1 MDPNERFDIVAPE
14 NIKGLLGGKAP
25 SMSDAIRARATEKF
39 RVTGGSVY
47 GENNRVM
54 QWRLTSSMYADMT
67 TATLHWELMK
77 DSPLQL
83 LEDLAMVSAIESARV
98 TIGGKELE
106 RINNVRALKP
116 IIYTSCSKEYYD
128 TTLSMAHNWK
138 YRPSYCGVL
147 STSRNTD
154 ALYPI
159 KGKYKEPTTTVAAAD
174 STTPRFYTNN
184 RFTALS
190 SSVYTGKYWG
200 YGQTATTSDT
210 EGNAWEGYPTD
221 QALTT
226 FSDYAYASGSLGD
239 NLFGGCVF
247 RNSLNTWDAGVDGTA
262 VTDVTP
268 EIKKAEG
275 GDFGTK
281 SIEMSLPLSTILG
294 VCRTHDTLFPLRN
307 VGSLEIE
314 LTLAPYHHWW
324 LHNLDCKK
332 QLTSLGK
339 ICQEGNYNNGTG
351 EAGKVSAI
359 GYSAYSI
366 VNPTITVDIVQASDA
381 IVRRVDEMCASS
393 SGFAMSIESFQ
404 TLSSPFNIAPSVTL
418 NYLQGFSSLRDVYVS
433 FQPTKGLTVGFCKSD
448 FYGGA
453 RFAEADVMVGSTQFP
468 AQPIRGATQAWT
480 ELMKSYS
487 HLDHRKGGG
496 VVTYE
501 DYIGHRK
508 CPNPEL
514 PASGGC
520 IPSLKAAGNKF
531 MGAVQVSNIPTMANS
546 CFLLGQ
552 SFEKVLKHSR
562 TFSGISSRASGLG
575 LTHNLK
581 WKAYNPTDP
590 KTDPASTFNPAY
602 MDASLGGGF
611 DMVALTA
618 FHIDSLLV
626 IANDSVTISV

>member
-1 MDPNERFDIVAPE
+1 MDPNERFDIQAPS

-25 SMSDAIRARATEKF
+25 SMSDAIRARSTEKF

-47 GENNRVM
+47 GDNNRVM

-67 TATLHWELMK
+67 TATLHWELQK

-106 RINNVRALKP
+106 RVNNVRALKP
-116 IIYTSCSKEYYD
+116 IIYTSCSREYYD
-128 TTLSMAHNWK
+128 TTLSMCHNWK

-147 STSRNTD
+147 ATPRATGDLYGTSGRYAEPAATVNGQTD
-154 ALYPI
+154 A
-159 KGKYKEPTTTVAAAD
+159 TF
-174 STTPRFYTNN
+174 PRFYVNN
-184 RFTALS
+184 QFKTAGNLNEA
-190 SSVYTGKYWG
+190 VAPGTGWG
-200 YGQTATTSDT
+200 YGQTGVSTDGTSGD
-210 EGNAWEGYPTD
+210 AWEGYPTN
-221 QALTT
+221 QALST
-226 FSDYAYASGSLGD
+226 FSATAYASGSLGD

-247 RNSLNTWDAGVDGTA
+247 RNSLNTWDAGRDGTQSIA
-262 VTDVTP
+262 
-268 EIKKAEG
+268 AQG
-275 GDFGTK
+275 GDFGTNT
-281 SIEMSLPLSTILG
+281 IEMSLPLSTILG

-314 LTLAPYHHWW
+314 LTLAPYNHWW
-324 LHNLDCKK
+324 LHNLDCSKNIAR
-332 QLTSLGK
+332 LGK
-339 ICQEGNYNNGTG
+339 IVSIADYNASTG
-351 EAGKVSAI
+351 EAGKVSAT
-359 GYSAYSI
+359 GYNKYSV
-366 VNPTITVDIVQASDA
+366 VNPVISVDIVQASDA
-381 IVRRVDEMCASS
+381 IVRRVDEMCSSS
-393 SGFAMSIESFQ
+393 SGFAMSIETYQ
-404 TLSSPFNIAPSVTL
+404 TLSTPFNIAPSVTL

-433 FQPTKGLTVGFCKSD
+433 FQPTKGMTTGFCKSD

-468 AQPIRGATQAWT
+468 TQPIRGATQAWT

-496 VVTYE
+496 VITYE

-508 CPNPEL
+508 CPNPAL
-514 PASGGC
+514 PASGGA
-520 IPSLKAAGNKF
+520 IPSLKAAQNKF
-531 MGAVQVSNIPTMANS
+531 MGAVQVSNMPTMANS

-552 SFEKVLKHSR
+552 SFERVLKHSR

-581 WKAYNPTDP
+581 WKPHNPADP
-590 KTDPASTFNPAY
+590 KTDHSSTYNPAY

-618 FHIDSLLV
+618 FHIDTLLV

>member
-1 MDPNERFDIVAPE
+1 MSDPNERFDIQAPQ

-25 SMSDAIRARATEKF
+25 SMSDAIRARSTEKF

-67 TATLHWELMK
+67 TATLHWDLQK

-128 TTLSMAHNWK
+128 STLSMAHNWK

-147 STSRNTD
+147 SCVDNNGGQSLSSMHTAKPFKRPNATSETD
-154 ALYPI
+154 
-159 KGKYKEPTTTVAAAD
+159 PTI
-174 STTPRFYTNN
+174 PRFYNNNVITSLGSKTN
-184 RFTALS
+184 
-190 SSVYTGKYWG
+190 VG
-200 YGQTATTSDT
+200 YGQTTTNGFEQYYTSRDLASYS
-210 EGNAWEGYPTD
+210 GHD
-221 QALTT
+221 
-226 FSDYAYASGSLGD
+226 AYASGSIGT
-239 NLFGGCVF
+239 NIMCGGVLP
-247 RNSLNTWDAGVDGTA
+247 NSLNTWDNSDAGSSVAVYAGGEYGTN
-262 VTDVTP
+262 T
-268 EIKKAEG
+268 IQ
-275 GDFGTK
+275 
-281 SIEMSLPLSTILG
+281 MSLPLSTILG

-307 VGSLEIE
+307 VGSLEVE
-314 LTLAPYHHWW
+314 LTLAPYGHWW
-324 LHNLDCKK
+324 LHNLQRKEAK
-332 QLTSLGK
+332 GYLGGDP
-339 ICQEGNYNNGTG
+339 EFGFGASTEN
-351 EAGKVSAI
+351 GKVGAT
-359 GYSAYSI
+359 GYSTYSI

-393 SGFAMSIESFQ
+393 SGFAMSLESFSTLQ
-404 TLSSPFNIAPSVTL
+404 TPFDIADSVTL

-433 FQPTKGLTVGFCKSD
+433 FQPSKGMTPYFPKSD
-448 FYGGA
+448 FWGGS
-453 RFAEADVMVGSTQFP
+453 RFEEANVMVGSTQFP
-468 AQPIRGATQAWT
+468 TQPVRGATEAWT

-496 VVTYE
+496 VITYQ
-501 DYIGHRK
+501 DYIGLRQ
-508 CPNPEL
+508 CPNPEY
-514 PASGGC
+514 PASGGA
-520 IPSLKAAGNKF
+520 IPNLRAANDAGW
-531 MGAVQVSNIPTMANS
+531 GAVQVSNIPTMKNS

-581 WKAYNPTDP
+581 FKPLVVSDHFTDP
-590 KTDPASTFNPAY
+590 KSTLNPKY
-602 MDASLGGGF
+602 MDASLGGGY
-611 DMVALTA
+611 DMLALTA
-618 FHIDSLLV
+618 FHIDTLLV